1 MCHRPHDLRAQPWPA
16 RQGKQ
21 ACVHTDGRVGR
32 GSGRGH
38 AGARPAAGRAPTGGV
53 RTVLPPTCAPSWGG
67 GRRALCPQ
75 GRSWPRGHGCCT
87 QRQRQGGPGG
97 RRAPG
102 GWEMNGAGPGC
113 LCPTRPT
120 CSTVSEAW
128 GHHDT
133 PWTLVLRE
141 LRETM
146 QEDPSQSCHHA
157 RDGRARRPR
166 PQGLGGGPGSR
177 PTGTTSVTCWDHCR
191 FSHRSLRHRRAQ
203 GDPGALRGDAGGP
216 EQVGR
221 TPWAPDGIT
230 ADRPGL
236 RHVAQQGCLQ
246 TPQRPLS
253 SDDATPPDSFAAEA
267 RECGPGESGA
277 GRPSA
282 QGEGLTDDPDV
293 TVSEPC
299 HPK

>member
-1 MCHRPHDLRAQPWPA
+1 MAAFDLHIFLLINSYFKLHCLRAF
-16 RQGKQ
+16 
-21 ACVHTDGRVGR
+21 D
-32 GSGRGH
+32 
-38 AGARPAAGRAPTGGV
+38 
-53 RTVLPPTCAPSWGG
+53 
-67 GRRALCPQ
+67 
-75 GRSWPRGHGCCT
+75 
-87 QRQRQGGPGG
+87 
-97 RRAPG
+97 
-102 GWEMNGAGPGC
+102 
-113 LCPTRPT
+113 
-120 CSTVSEAW
+120 
-128 GHHDT
+128 
-133 PWTLVLRE
+133 
-141 LRETM
+141 
-146 QEDPSQSCHHA
+146 
-157 RDGRARRPR
+157 ARRPR

-246 TPQRPLS
+246 TPQPPLS